1 MVSDKWRIQA
11 RSCRGIRR
19 QPRLSMSAR
28 ISRQLET
35 ILSANETIMNLVV
48 ELARKLPDPLLKVLL
63 RLRLNPFLRPGFDW
77 FAIRMKNQDSVIQ
90 RGAGKGLRFNPGG
103 SNAAYLL
110 GTAEQEVQ
118 DVLKLWL
125 RPGMNV
131 YDVGANVGF
140 ITVIAALLV
149 GDSGNV
155 CGFEPVPLLA
165 DQVVHNAGLNR
176 FRQVSVHRVALSDQD
191 GEAVFQV
198 SENLTMGKLV
208 NRESHEHEATD
219 HLMVRKCKLD
229 TLVAMGGLPDPDVVK
244 IDVEGAEANV
254 LDGAVE
260 VLRRARPALLIEL
273 HSTNQAV
280 ADRLEEMSFVARL
293 LGSPESIRAGP
304 PNATVAAVPEERA
317 SMLEQIPTAWGFK

>member
-1 MVSDKWRIQA
+1 
-11 RSCRGIRR
+11 
-19 QPRLSMSAR
+19 
-28 ISRQLET
+28 
-35 ILSANETIMNLVV
+35 MNLIV
-48 ELARKLPDPLLKVLL
+48 ELARTLPDPMLKVLV
-63 RLRLNPFLRPGFDW
+63 RLRLNPLLRPGFDW
-77 FAIRMKNQDSVIQ
+77 CAARMKNGDSVIQ

-118 DVLKLWL
+118 HLLKLWL

-140 ITVIAALLV
+140 ITLSAALLV

-155 CGFEPVPLLA
+155 CGFEPVPMLA

-176 FRQVSVHRVALSDQD
+176 FRQVSIHRVALSDED

-208 NRESHEHEATD
+208 TRESREHVAAE
-219 HLMVRKCKLD
+219 HLKVRKCKLD
-229 TLVAMGGLPDPDVVK
+229 TLVAMGGLSDPDVVK
-244 IDVEGAEANV
+244 IDVEGAEAAV
-254 LDGAVE
+254 LDGAAE

-280 ADRLEEMSFVARL
+280 ADRLEGMSFVGRL
-293 LGSPESIRAGP
+293 LGSHESVRTGP
-304 PNATVAAVPEERA
+304 PNATVVAVPEERA
-317 SMLEQIPTAWGFK
+317 FMLEQIPIGLGFK